1 MTATET
7 MFIQIGWC
15 LGDIVSHD
23 QSKPVT
29 SKTTTNYIDK
39 IRAFKQ
45 GLEFWKTCIWPPW
58 GCQDFLDDIC
68 GDINKWDFVVVAVTW
83 NA

>member
-1 MTATET
+1 MET

-29 SKTTTNYIDK
+29 SKTTTNYIDAGDK

-45 GLEFWKTCIWPPW
+45 GLEF
-58 GCQDFLDDIC
+58 
-68 GDINKWDFVVVAVTW
+68 
-83 NA
+83 